1 MVGYLMPT
9 LGPYVLF
16 DMVRA
21 VLYPSSYT
29 EFNEESGAS
38 SDSAPPPWVKENRG
52 WTHEEAEAF
61 KNDVARIGKSK
72 VADRAETDRLAAT
85 DWLLDLNSQQQTQ
98 L

>member
-29 EFNEESGAS
+29 EFNA
-38 SDSAPPPWVKENRG
+38 
-52 WTHEEAEAF
+52 HEEAEAF
-61 KNDVARIGKSK
+61 KNDGARIGKSK
-72 VADRAETDRLAAT
+72 VADRAETNRLAAA
-85 DWLLDLNSQQQTQ
+85 DWLLDLNSQQKSQ

>member
-1 MVGYLMPT
+1 MVILLIIGRRSFDAMVGYLMPT

-38 SDSAPPPWVKENRG
+38 SDSDPPPWVKENRG
-52 WTHEEAEAF
+52 
-61 KNDVARIGKSK
+61 
-72 VADRAETDRLAAT
+72 
-85 DWLLDLNSQQQTQ
+85 
-98 L
+98 